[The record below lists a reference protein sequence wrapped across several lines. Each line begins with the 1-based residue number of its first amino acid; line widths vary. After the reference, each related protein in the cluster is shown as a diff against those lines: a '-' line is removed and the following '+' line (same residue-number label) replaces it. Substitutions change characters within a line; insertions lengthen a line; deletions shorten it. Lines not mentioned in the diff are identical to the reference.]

1 MQRRGRS
8 RQRAAQRATL
18 ARLRNEMDAMRGQ
31 MARTLRQ
38 LQTMTDRAVS
48 GLGYANASSTFVS
61 EPERGK
67 GVMDL

>member
-8 RQRAAQRATL
+8 RQRAAQRVTL

-61 EPERGK
+61 EESAARS
-67 GVMDL
+67 